1 MHLEE
6 LSIMLFPL
14 LEEQPRVFLLFHIL
28 PRRFFLPQLLLPYK
42 YLLFGQH
49 TTKKMKS
56 KVTWKLPMPIFK
68 NHLTII
74 YLTLSS
80 QPLLQYPK
88 CGQLT
93 AAPIP
98 SK

>member
-42 YLLFGQH
+42 CLLFGQH
-49 TTKKMKS
+49 TTKRIMT
-56 KVTWKLPMPIFK
+56 KVMWKLPMPIFK
-68 NHLTII
+68 NNLTILYI
-74 YLTLSS
+74 TLPS
-80 QPLLQYPK
+80 QPLLQYP
-88 CGQLT
+88 
-93 AAPIP
+93 
-98 SK
+98 